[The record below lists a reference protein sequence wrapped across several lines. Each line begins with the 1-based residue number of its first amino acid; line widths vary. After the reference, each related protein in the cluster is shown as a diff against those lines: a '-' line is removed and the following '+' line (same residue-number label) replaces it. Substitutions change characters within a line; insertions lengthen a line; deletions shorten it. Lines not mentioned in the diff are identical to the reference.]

1 MLVKSLD
8 QMEQI
13 VKSNKRLSWDGWTV
27 VDRERNEKAKTSRDG
42 KLINN
47 SWYFEKRYEP
57 NSNGWDIP
65 DRLVN
70 G

>member
-13 VKSNKRLSWDGWTV
+13 VKNNKRLSWDGWAV
-27 VDRERNEKAKTSRDG
+27 VDLEKNEKAKNSKNG
-42 KLINN
+42 KLIRNA
-47 SWYFEKRYEP
+47 WHFEKRYEP
-57 NSNGWDIP
+57 GPNGWNIP
-65 DRLVN
+65 DGLAN

>member
-8 QMEQI
+8 QMEKI
-13 VKSNKRLSWDGWTV
+13 VQSNKRLSWDGWTV
-27 VDRERNEKAKTSRDG
+27 VDRERNEKAKTSKNG

-47 SWYFEKRYEP
+47 AWHFEKRYELS
-57 NSNGWDIP
+57 SNGWDIP

>member
-1 MLVKSLD
+1 
-8 QMEQI
+8 MEQI

-47 SWYFEKRYEP
+47 SWCFEKRYEP